1 MNMEWWQSNYQWVI
15 PVIAV
20 FATIIAAS
28 LAQVVAHI
36 FTAKRDRN
44 TYLRE
49 CYQNF
54 YSPILYKVLLFF
66 DVKTAFSKK
75 DIRDDISISEEEIFK
90 DILDLFS
97 KNLKYATP
105 NLIAAYEM
113 VKKRDIYD
121 DVSGQRNPISEIE
134 LCFKFLEEVAD
145 VSKKLKI
152 KTEEIDLLRYRVLF
166 AIWLLLSTFASC
178 EVGRISMCFD
188 FEFNDKKLNKRTL
201 KKAKKLLN
209 RDFKTREEML
219 LLITEKLI
227 IKIVEENYRGVEY
240 NPLVLQEMR
249 HELQERGLKSKRL
262 EKLFVEN

>member
-1 MNMEWWQSNYQWVI
+1 MNMEWWQSNYQWFLGITVAL
-15 PVIAV
+15 IATSIAQF
-20 FATIIAAS
+20 FA
-28 LAQVVAHI
+28 HR
-36 FTAKRDRN
+36 FTVKRDRN

-54 YSPILYKVLLFF
+54 YSPILFKVLLFF

-75 DIRDDISISEEEIFK
+75 DMKDDISEEQIFE
-90 DILDLFS
+90 DILDLFG

-121 DVSGQRNPISEIE
+121 DVSGQRNPLLEIE

-152 KTEEIDLLRYRVLF
+152 KTEAIDLLKYRVLF
-166 AIWLLLSTFASC
+166 ALWLLLSMFYSC
-178 EVGRISMCFD
+178 EFGHMAMRFD

-201 KKAKKLLN
+201 KKVKKLLN
-209 RDFKTREEML
+209 RNFKTHEEML
-219 LLITEKLI
+219 LIIGEKLV
-227 IKIVEENYRGVEY
+227 IKIIEKNYRDVDY
-240 NPLVLQEMR
+240 NPVILIMIRE
-249 HELQERGLKSKRL
+249 ELGARGFKSKRL
-262 EKLFVEN
+262 EKLFVQN

>member
-15 PVIAV
+15 AVFAV

-28 LAQVVAHI
+28 LAQIVAHI

-75 DIRDDISISEEEIFK
+75 DMKDDISDGQIFE

-121 DVSGQRNPISEIE
+121 DVSGQRNPLREID
-134 LCFKFLEEVAD
+134 LCFKFLEEVANT
-145 VSKKLKI
+145 SKELKI
-152 KTEEIDLLRYRVLF
+152 DTEEIDLLRYRVLF

-201 KKAKKLLN
+201 RKAKKLLN
-209 RDFKTREEML
+209 RDPETSEEML

-249 HELQERGLKSKRL
+249 HELQERGFKSKRL

>member
-1 MNMEWWQSNYQWVI
+1 MNMGWWQTNYQWVLGI
-15 PVIAV
+15 IVALIA
-20 FATIIAAS
+20 TSIA
-28 LAQVVAHI
+28 QIVAHHL
-36 FTAKRDRN
+36 TLKRDRN
-44 TYLRE
+44 KYLTE

-145 VSKKLKI
+145 ISKKLKI
-152 KTEEIDLLRYRVLF
+152 NTEEIDLLRYRVLF
-166 AIWLLLSTFASC
+166 AIWLLLSKYGAC
-178 EVGRISMCFD
+178 EAGHTVMRFD

-201 KKAKKLLN
+201 RKVKKLLN
-209 RDFKTREEML
+209 RDFDTRGEML
-219 LLITEKLI
+219 LLVTEKLI
-227 IKIVEENYRGVEY
+227 IKIVEENHRGVEY
-240 NPLVLQEMR
+240 NPLILQIMR
-249 HELQERGLKSKRL
+249 QELKERGLKSKRL